1 MYPYKHEVIQ
11 PTANEKQELP
21 LSLSRKRLVS
31 STPYNEG
38 WKFRKRLLEEET
50 KSLNQLQISSSL
62 S

>member
-38 WKFRKRLLEEET
+38 
-50 KSLNQLQISSSL
+50 
-62 S
+62 